1 MSYVTDCRCERF
13 CSICRD
19 PDVQDLTWAAYMT
32 KQLVR
37 AKPAAHV
44 RIFCK
49 NMAHLTGL
57 VSA

>member
-1 MSYVTDCRCERF
+1 
-13 CSICRD
+13 
-19 PDVQDLTWAAYMT
+19 VQDLTWAAYMT

-37 AKPAAHV
+37 AKPAAQV